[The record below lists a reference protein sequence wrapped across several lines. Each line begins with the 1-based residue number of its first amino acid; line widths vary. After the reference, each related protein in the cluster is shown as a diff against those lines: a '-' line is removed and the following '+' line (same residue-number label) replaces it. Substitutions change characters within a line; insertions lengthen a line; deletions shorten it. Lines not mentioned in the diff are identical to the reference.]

1 MKQKDKNKDN
11 KVTLKKFPIFL
22 SDQEA
27 EDFVDN
33 ADLTEY
39 DWSDMKPMKFEIRR
53 KDKSIS
59 IRLPESLLTT
69 IQAKALKE
77 GIPYQRLIRQAIED
91 SLR

>member
-1 MKQKDKNKDN
+1 MKDKP
-11 KVTLKKFPIFL
+11 LKPFPIFKT
-22 SDQEA
+22 DQEA

-53 KDKSIS
+53 KDKAIS
-59 IRLPESLLTT
+59 LRLPESLLNV
-69 IQAKALKE
+69 IQAKAQKE
-77 GIPYQRLIRQAIED
+77 GIPYQRLIRKAIED